1 MMKQIVEARRQVEYK
16 DLLAASLKD
25 KQTNK

>member
-1 MMKQIVEARRQVEYK
+1 MMKQVIEARRQVEYK
-16 DLLAASLKD
+16 DLLAASLRD